1 MKRQS
6 VGLQQ
11 PLLANFWPFPRAPF
25 GRGGGGERWY
35 DSGAGR
41 KKRVKGEGHR

>member
-25 GRGGGGERWY
+25 GLGGGGERW
-35 DSGAGR
+35 DDPGAGR
-41 KKRVKGEGHR
+41 KKGVKGEEHR